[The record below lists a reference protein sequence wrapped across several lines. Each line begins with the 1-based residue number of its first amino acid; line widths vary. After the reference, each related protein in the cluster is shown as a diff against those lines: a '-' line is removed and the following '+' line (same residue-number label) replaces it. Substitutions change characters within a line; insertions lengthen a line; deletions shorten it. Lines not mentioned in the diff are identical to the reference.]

1 MIRRPPRSTR
11 TDTLFPYTTLFRS
24 EFVYTVVDGDGDTDT
39 ATLVVNLPLPADDPQ
54 REILD
59 TGIIT
64 NTNSQGQKGIITFY
78 DQDNILT
85 NAFAGSVVFS
95 IEGQAL
101 SQANDT
107 RSDERSVGKE
117 CVRTC
122 RDAWSP
128 VH

>member
-11 TDTLFPYTTLFRS
+11 PDPPFPYTTLFRS
-24 EFVYTVVDGDGDTDT
+24 
-39 ATLVVNLPLPADDPQ
+39 PLPADDPQ

-107 RSDERSVGKE
+107 GFIINEDRKSTSLN
-117 CVRTC
+117 
-122 RDAWSP
+122 SS
-128 VH
+128 H